1 MNHDNNESAVT
12 RRGFMRGALGI
23 GATAALAGCGF
34 SGGDPVPSTSSTTSS
49 TGDTSTSASPSQLPP
64 AAQAKI
70 DGDLVYFNWAEYLDP
85 DVLKGFQKEY
95 SVKIIESNYDSYPAM
110 MAKLNSGNEYDIV
123 FPGSKEVAQLRAVD
137 KLQRIDKAQLKN
149 ADQVFGVSP
158 YFDNPWYDAN
168 SDFSVPFTMYK
179 TGIAYRKDKVTTMTG
194 SWNDMWN
201 ENAKGHIFVL
211 DEADEAI
218 GMAALR
224 LGLDIN
230 TDDPGDLAKIKD
242 ALLAQKPLLRGYS
255 TDDIN
260 NMAGGNAW
268 IHHMWSG
275 DFLNLVNYSV
285 DKPENYAFIA
295 PKEGAPLG
303 SDTYAVPANAAHPG
317 TALVFIDYLLRPENI
332 EKNINFLGYPMP
344 TKNGAAV
351 FAALSKGYPET
362 SVTVADLSQPNVFK
376 TQTIEGKA
384 ARDAMWTEV
393 KAS

>member
-1 MNHDNNESAVT
+1 MTLPTSGPALD
-12 RRGFMRGALGI
+12 RRDFLRGALGL
-23 GATAALAGCGF
+23 GALAALAGCGF
-34 SGGDPVPSTSSTTSS
+34 SGGDATA
-49 TGDTSTSASPSQLPP
+49 SASASGASASLAP
-64 AAQAKI
+64 AAKATI

-95 SVKIIESNYDSYPAM
+95 GVKIIETNYDSYPSM
-110 MAKLNSGNEYDIV
+110 MAKLSSGNEYDVV
-123 FPGSKEVAQLRAVD
+123 FPGSKEVAQLRAAS

-149 ADQVFGVSP
+149 ADQVFGVNP
-158 YFDNPWYDAN
+158 YFDDPWYDSK
-168 SDFSVPFTMYK
+168 SDYSVPFTMYK
-179 TGIAYRKDKVTTMTG
+179 TGIAYRKDKVTTMSG

-201 ENAKGHIFVL
+201 TSASGHIFVL

-218 GMAALR
+218 GMAALK

-230 TDDPGDLAKIKD
+230 TISPDDLAKIKE

-275 DFLNLVNYSV
+275 DFLNLVNNTV
-285 DKPENYAFIA
+285 KDPGNYEFLA
-295 PKEGAPLG
+295 PKEGTPLG
-303 SDTYAVPANAAHPG
+303 SDTYAIPANAAHPG

-332 EKNINFLGYPMP
+332 DKNVTYLGYPMP
-344 TKNGAAV
+344 TKSSAAA
-351 FAALSKGYPET
+351 FAKVSEGHPACT
-362 SVTVADLSQPNVFK
+362 VTVEDLGRANVFK
-376 TQTIEGKA
+376 TQTPEGKA